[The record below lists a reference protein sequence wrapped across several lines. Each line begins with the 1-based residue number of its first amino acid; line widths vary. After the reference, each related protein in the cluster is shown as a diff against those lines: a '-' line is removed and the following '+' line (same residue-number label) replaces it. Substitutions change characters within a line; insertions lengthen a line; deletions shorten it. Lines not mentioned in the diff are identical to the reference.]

1 MKLAIVG
8 SRTINKLDI
17 GKILSEHRLT
27 PDTIISG
34 GARGVDT
41 LAEKWAK
48 EHGINLLVFKP
59 DYKAHL
65 RGAPIR
71 RNELMAGECDTLL
84 AIWDGK
90 SKGTFHI
97 INYAKK
103 TWETCHCG
111 HLVVVDTYHRQ
122 YILFP
127 HEVVHSSKGAERRC
141 YVIV

>member
-8 SRTINKLDI
+8 SRTITHVDI
-17 GKILSEHRLT
+17 SSILAKHQLA

-41 LAEKWAK
+41 IAERWAK

-65 RGAPIR
+65 QGAPIR
-71 RNELMAGECDTLL
+71 RNELMARECDTLL

-90 SKGTFHI
+90 SKGTYHI

-103 TWETCHCG
+103 LGKHVI
-111 HLVVVDTYHRQ
+111 VVV
-122 YILFP
+122 
-127 HEVVHSSKGAERRC
+127 
-141 YVIV
+141 